1 MGMRNGAS
9 NPGLAVAAALLAV
22 AGAAACFAG
31 EAQMNGSFHVATDG
45 NDANPGSKEKP
56 FATLARARD
65 AVRERIRAGQRGNL
79 TVSVRGGTYELK
91 EPLVFGPQD
100 GGDGTFTVTY
110 AAAPGDTP
118 VFSGGRAVAGWKKAD
133 GGLWTAE
140 VPGVKAGKLFFRQL
154 FVDGARALRCR
165 YPNEGKMLRVAAV
178 SEDVKTISF
187 NEPLGAG
194 DLAGQDTELVAIQ
207 DWSITRARVA
217 SSGEKS
223 VVTATPHGWIGHGK
237 WTTTSPGKAVYLEHA
252 RAFLDTPGEWFL
264 DRAAGTLLYQ
274 AASGEDPNRK
284 AFVAPVLEQWLVLA
298 GTRGQPVRG
307 LVFEG
312 LSFEHAEFP
321 LPEVGYAEIQAGHYG
336 TAVKEPMRVP
346 AAAVECLWAEDCRF
360 ERCRFAHAGSA
371 AIGFGAGCRRNKV
384 NGCRIEDIGGNGIMV
399 GWRGKGELQGTG
411 LDADWKDPADA
422 PSGNQVT
429 NNLIQR
435 CGAVC
440 HGSVGVYVAFAPD
453 TRVACNLVR
462 DMPYTGI
469 SIGFRWN
476 PTESTMKNA
485 VVERN
490 HIHDVM
496 RMLSDGGAVYSL
508 GFQPGTVLRANHI
521 HDVHRGEFA
530 IGAPNN
536 GFFVDE
542 GSKGFLFE
550 RNLVYGTT
558 GGPVRFNNC
567 QEDWHTWKDN
577 YLGGKRGFAEGMAG
591 QALLCDGGGL
601 DVPHDGKL
609 EPEKFTLGAWIWLS
623 AYPEDGDNRRWIV
636 NKNGNEWTDGHY
648 ALAIAGKEA
657 CAYLNIGGGR
667 ENCFEARSA
676 KAPLKLDEWQHLA
689 VTYDGAALR
698 VFAGGAEV
706 ATTAV
711 NRKRQPGNT
720 ALVLG
725 RRQDGF
731 ATSAFRGRIDEVRLY
746 DRALDAA
753 GIRALAQR
761 PKDGKASAE
770 GLIQAWSFDEEKA
783 EGSEKVIREAGPEAP
798 YREYFRLPAPEKT
811 KP

>member
-1 MGMRNGAS
+1 MRKGAGKL
-9 NPGLAVAAALLAV
+9 GLAVAAAVLAA
-22 AGAAACFAG
+22 AGAAACPAG
-31 EAQMNGSFHVATDG
+31 EAQMSGGFHVATDG
-45 NDANPGSKEKP
+45 NDANPGTKEKP
-56 FATLARARD
+56 FATITRARD
-65 AVRERIRAGQRGNL
+65 AVRESIRAGLRANL

-110 AAAPGDTP
+110 AAAPGETP
-118 VFSGGRAVAGWKKAD
+118 VLSGGRRIGGWEKAD
-133 GGLWTAE
+133 GDLWAAE
-140 VPGVKAGKLFFRQL
+140 VPGVKEGKLFFRQL

-165 YPNEGKMLRVAAV
+165 YPNEGQMLRVASV

-187 NEPLGAG
+187 NEPLGVG
-194 DLAGQDTELVAIQ
+194 GLAGQHAELVAIQ
-207 DWSITRARVA
+207 DWSITRALVA
-217 SSGEKS
+217 SSSEKS
-223 VVTATPHGWIGHGK
+223 VTTATPHGWIGHGK
-237 WTTTSPGKAVYLEHA
+237 LTVTSPGKAVYLEHA
-252 RAFLDTPGEWFL
+252 RAFLDAPGEWFL

-274 AASGEDPNRK
+274 AAPGEDPSRK
-284 AFVAPVLEQWLVLA
+284 AYVAPVLEQWLVLA

-312 LSFEHAEFP
+312 LGFEHAEFP

-336 TAVKEPMRVP
+336 TAVNEPIRVP
-346 AAAVECLWAEDCRF
+346 PVAVECQWAEDCGF

-371 AIGFGAGCRRNKV
+371 AIGFGAGCHRNKV

-399 GWRGKGELQGTG
+399 GWRGKGDLQGTG
-411 LDADWKDPADA
+411 LDADWKNPADA

-453 TRVACNLVR
+453 TRVACNLIR

-469 SIGFRWN
+469 SVGFRWN

-496 RMLSDGGAVYSL
+496 QMLSDGGAIYSL

-521 HDVHRGEFA
+521 HGVHRGAYA

-550 RNLVYGTT
+550 RNLVYETT

-567 QEDWHTWKDN
+567 QEAWHTWKDN
-577 YLGGKRGFAEGMAG
+577 YLGGKRSFAEGVTG
-591 QALLCDGGGL
+591 QAMLCDGSGL
-601 DVPHDGKL
+601 DVPHDAKL
-609 EPEKFTLGAWIWLS
+609 EPERFTLGAWVRL
-623 AYPEDGDNRRWIV
+623 AEFPEGPDDRRWIAG
-636 NKNGNEWTDGHY
+636 KNGNEWVNGHF
-648 ALAIAGKEA
+648 ALVIAGKEA

-676 KAPLKLDEWQHLA
+676 TAPVKLNGWQHLA

-706 ATTAV
+706 AKTAV
-711 NRKRQPGNT
+711 NRKRQPGS
-720 ALVLG
+720 AAFSLG
-725 RRQDGF
+725 RRQDGL
-731 ATSAFRGRIDEVRLY
+731 ASSVFRGRIDEVRLY

-753 GIRALAQR
+753 GIQALAR
-761 PKDGKASAE
+761 NPKDGKAPAG
-770 GLIQAWSFDEEKA
+770 GLVQAWSFDEEKA
-783 EGSEKVIREAGPEAP
+783 AGSEQVAREAGPESP
-798 YREYFRLPAPEKT
+798 YREFLGLPAAEKT
-811 KP
+811 EP